1 MASRSCRAWSSSAAV
16 ATALLYTWWDSLL
29 AAARPAVP
37 SSDPVHVVSGG
48 EPGVDAKELPV
59 AFLREKAERA

>member
-1 MASRSCRAWSSSAAV
+1 MALRSCRAWSPSAAV
-16 ATALLYTWWDSLL
+16 ATVLLCTWRDSLL

-48 EPGVDAKELPV
+48 EAGVDVKELP
-59 AFLREKAERA
+59 AALPREKIERA